1 MILIVDDHA
10 DIRRILKI
18 SLKKAGF
25 QTEEARNGEEAIEK
39 AVANPP
45 QLILLDVM
53 MPRMDGFEACKRM
66 REIDSLKNIPVI
78 FLTALEEES
87 DILKG
92 YEFGAED
99 YLIKPVRHAFL
110 IAKIRAILARQQREQ
125 IKSITNLRPGMLLV
139 DRYKII
145 GELGRGGMGVVFEV
159 EHVGLNIKMAL
170 KAMRSEETDPAKARE
185 RFQRETEALAKL
197 DHPNLIKVHDSG
209 LIGDLMFYTMDLL
222 PGGCLYERIDENGPL
237 PVAEALD
244 TTVKIAAAVQCAHDK
259 GIMHRDLK
267 TDNVMY
273 SEHGEP
279 IVTDFSL
286 VINIRQEQSRLT
298 THGIILGTPHYMS
311 PEQVRDPRD
320 VDGRSDVYCMGIL
333 LYEMLTAQ
341 TPHHEATEMEAMVK
355 IMLEDVPSPKHVMPE
370 LPDIVVDVCMKALRR
385 KRADRYQSAQEF
397 SDAAARALEQL
408 QLQ

>member
-1 MILIVDDHA
+1 
-10 DIRRILKI
+10 
-18 SLKKAGF
+18 
-25 QTEEARNGEEAIEK
+25 
-39 AVANPP
+39 
-45 QLILLDVM
+45 
-53 MPRMDGFEACKRM
+53 
-66 REIDSLKNIPVI
+66 
-78 FLTALEEES
+78 
-87 DILKG
+87 
-92 YEFGAED
+92 
-99 YLIKPVRHAFL
+99 
-110 IAKIRAILARQQREQ
+110 
-125 IKSITNLRPGMLLV
+125 
-139 DRYKII
+139 
-145 GELGRGGMGVVFEV
+145 
-159 EHVGLNIKMAL
+159 
-170 KAMRSEETDPAKARE
+170 MRSEETDPAKARE

>member
-125 IKSITNLRPGMLLV
+125 IKSITNLRPGMVLV

-159 EHVGLNIKMAL
+159 EHVGLNIKM
-170 KAMRSEETDPAKARE
+170 
-185 RFQRETEALAKL
+185 
-197 DHPNLIKVHDSG
+197 G
-209 LIGDLMFYTMDLL
+209 
-222 PGGCLYERIDENGPL
+222 
-237 PVAEALD
+237 
-244 TTVKIAAAVQCAHDK
+244 
-259 GIMHRDLK
+259 
-267 TDNVMY
+267 
-273 SEHGEP
+273 
-279 IVTDFSL
+279 
-286 VINIRQEQSRLT
+286 
-298 THGIILGTPHYMS
+298 
-311 PEQVRDPRD
+311 
-320 VDGRSDVYCMGIL
+320 
-333 LYEMLTAQ
+333 
-341 TPHHEATEMEAMVK
+341 
-355 IMLEDVPSPKHVMPE
+355 
-370 LPDIVVDVCMKALRR
+370 
-385 KRADRYQSAQEF
+385 
-397 SDAAARALEQL
+397 
-408 QLQ
+408 